1 MLSSVIVSLTRATAI
16 TGYDLAAILIAIF
29 ILVSVIVSL
38 FVNLEKKST
47 EEDQHQLMTKPRS
60 HTGHS
65 SKDSTRT
72 KDINYERKRM
82 QEKLCEIGTH
92 SL

>member
-65 SKDSTRT
+65 SKDST

>member
-1 MLSSVIVSLTRATAI
+1 MFSSVIFSLSRATAI

-60 HTGHS
+60 HTVHS
-65 SKDSTRT
+65 SNAST

-82 QEKLCEIGTH
+82 QEKLSKIATH

>member
-1 MLSSVIVSLTRATAI
+1 MLSSVLVSLTRATAI

-47 EEDQHQLMTKPRS
+47 EEDQPRS

-65 SKDSTRT
+65 SKDST